1 VAEKTFLQLRDLSN
15 QTSQASFIAVSHS
28 SSAATESWLS
38 AIGGAGN
45 VTVVVDPERELYA
58 QWGLGS
64 SGFYHV
70 LSPSSLFAIG
80 KLGWEE
86 GLWNRP
92 TESGTRW
99 QKGGSFAVDSEGVV
113 RWIHVANMASD
124 VSNFNAALESVGASN

>member
-1 VAEKTFLQLRDLSN
+1 M
-15 QTSQASFIAVSHS
+15 AVSHS
-28 SSAATESWLS
+28 SSIATENWLA

-58 QWGLGS
+58 QWGLGTS
-64 SGFYHV
+64 SFYHV
-70 LSPSSLFAIG
+70 LSPSSLFAVG

-99 QKGGSFAVDSEGVV
+99 QIGGSFAVDAECVI
-113 RWIHVANMASD
+113 RWVHVASMAGD
-124 VSNFNAALESVGASN
+124 IPNLNTALESVEASI